1 MTGTRRIDVMVDIET
16 LGNKTNSTIF
26 QIGAIAFD
34 IRTGKHIDKFNRIAD
49 IEENEQ
55 QLQVSASTLKWWLK
69 TNKEL
74 FEELLNSGGGSS
86 EDIVLEFH
94 TWLVGVQNH
103 YGVDNVYLWGNGIL
117 FDNKML
123 QFHMENLGV
132 HYPIHFRNDRD
143 VRTLLE
149 LTSFK
154 TGLSE
159 RDIKDAVKDEGLVAH
174 NAYDDVVKQI
184 NLAHKC
190 YKVLVEDEPINY

>member
-94 TWLVGVQNH
+94 RWLVGIQNY

-159 RDIKDAVKDEGLVAH
+159 RDIKDAVEDDKLVAH

-184 NLAHKC
+184 NIAHKC
-190 YKVLVEDEPINY
+190 YKVLVEDEPINT

>member
-94 TWLVGVQNH
+94 TWLVGIQNY

-159 RDIKDAVKDEGLVAH
+159 RDIKDAVKDEELVAH

-184 NLAHKC
+184 NIAHKC
-190 YKVLVEDEPINY
+190 YKVLVEDEPIKS